1 MGIRDH
7 LRAWQEQNNVNPDL
21 SLAFSFPNSKSGSQ
35 QNISQS
41 MSSDGNDS
49 LIREDESLD
58 DEFVLRFDAEDQ
70 ATDVTGDET
79 YLRKGDLVELL

>member
-1 MGIRDH
+1 M
-7 LRAWQEQNNVNPDL
+7 NPDL
-21 SLAFSFPNSKSGSQ
+21 SMAFSIPDSKFGSN

-49 LIREDESLD
+49 LTREDESFE
-58 DEFVLRFDAEDQ
+58 DEIALRVDAEDQ
-70 ATDVTGDET
+70 VTDVGGDET